1 VVGWGGWRMSVE
13 GSMSGGCEDCCKAM
27 GRTERDHIQHFESRG
42 SVLSDLFELR
52 FGYRDILKKLAKDI
66 MYHV

>member
-1 VVGWGGWRMSVE
+1 
-13 GSMSGGCEDCCKAM
+13 MSGGCEDCCKAM
-27 GRTERDHIQHFESRG
+27 GRTERDRIQHFESRG
-42 SVLSDLFELR
+42 SVLSDLFELC